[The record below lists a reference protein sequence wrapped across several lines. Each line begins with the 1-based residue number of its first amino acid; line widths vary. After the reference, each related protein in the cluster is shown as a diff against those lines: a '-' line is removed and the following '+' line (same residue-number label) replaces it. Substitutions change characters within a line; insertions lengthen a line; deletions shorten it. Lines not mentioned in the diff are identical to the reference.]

1 MKQKTL
7 RLNLLITGLGLMASA
22 QTLAVTSA
30 QYADLFANEPLV
42 TQLMVKLPATATNP
56 KGKVMTQ
63 ASLNSLMAA
72 SGLPLSYKRPMA
84 TGAHVLKLPY
94 AMTADEA
101 QAYADNLKAQGV
113 VVEAEADRWVM
124 PLASEVNLAVL
135 PDDPAFYA
143 NQWGLQNANSGAEG
157 AANLPRAWGISQ
169 GSKDI
174 TVAVVDTGILNHIS
188 LKNRLVNGDASL
200 AGYDFITSSTQ
211 ANDGDGRDAN
221 PADAGNWV
229 TTAEAQ
235 GALNCSP
242 TNSSW
247 HGTHVAGIIGA
258 SSNDGVGITGIDWN
272 AKLLN
277 VRVLGKCGGQTS
289 DIVDGVIWAA
299 GGTVP
304 DLPAN
309 EHPAQVIN
317 MSLGGAGNCPSA
329 MQGAIN
335 TAVAKG
341 AVVVVAAGNDLA
353 DSANVMPANCKNVIS
368 VASVGAE
375 GEKSIYS
382 NYGENVDIAAP
393 GQQIYST
400 YNMGVTTPT
409 ADTYTSMSGTSMAAP
424 HVTGVASLMLA
435 ANPNLVDGTIKPEK
449 VATIIEDNLKA
460 SARPMTPQNT
470 SFITYGQ
477 GLLDAYRALLAVT
490 LPPVAKAGTDQ
501 SVTVSTKVSLDA
513 SVSQNNGY
521 GTAVLSS
528 YLWEQVDGQK
538 VILGDIDKPQASF
551 TAPSTAGQ
559 TLSFKVTVKNDVG
572 LTSSDTVTVTTQA
585 AASSGGGGGGS
596 LNMLALMFFGGL
608 ATFRLLQRRN
618 NT

>member
-7 RLNLLITGLGLMASA
+7 RLNLFIAGLGLMASA

-235 GALNCSP
+235 GALI
-242 TNSSW
+242 
-247 HGTHVAGIIGA
+247 VALQIVH
-258 SSNDGVGITGIDWN
+258 DM
-272 AKLLN
+272 
-277 VRVLGKCGGQTS
+277 VRM
-289 DIVDGVIWAA
+289 WR
-299 GGTVP
+299 
-304 DLPAN
+304 
-309 EHPAQVIN
+309 E
-317 MSLGGAGNCPSA
+317 SLG
-329 MQGAIN
+329 Q
-335 TAVAKG
+335 V
-341 AVVVVAAGNDLA
+341 
-353 DSANVMPANCKNVIS
+353 
-368 VASVGAE
+368 
-375 GEKSIYS
+375 
-382 NYGENVDIAAP
+382 
-393 GQQIYST
+393 
-400 YNMGVTTPT
+400 
-409 ADTYTSMSGTSMAAP
+409 
-424 HVTGVASLMLA
+424 LMM
-435 ANPNLVDGTIKPEK
+435 V
-449 VATIIEDNLKA
+449 
-460 SARPMTPQNT
+460 
-470 SFITYGQ
+470 
-477 GLLDAYRALLAVT
+477 
-490 LPPVAKAGTDQ
+490 
-501 SVTVSTKVSLDA
+501 
-513 SVSQNNGY
+513 
-521 GTAVLSS
+521 
-528 YLWEQVDGQK
+528 
-538 VILGDIDKPQASF
+538 
-551 TAPSTAGQ
+551 
-559 TLSFKVTVKNDVG
+559 
-572 LTSSDTVTVTTQA
+572 
-585 AASSGGGGGGS
+585 
-596 LNMLALMFFGGL
+596 
-608 ATFRLLQRRN
+608 
-618 NT
+618 

>member
-1 MKQKTL
+1 
-7 RLNLLITGLGLMASA
+7 MASA
-22 QTLAVTSA
+22 QTLAVTSD
-30 QYADLFANEPLV
+30 QYANLFANEPLV
-42 TQLMVKLPATATNP
+42 TQLMVKLPATAANP

-72 SGLPLSYKRPMA
+72 SGLPLSYKRPMS

-94 AMTADEA
+94 PMTTLEA
-101 QAYADNLKAQGV
+101 QQYADNLKAQGV
-113 VVEAEADRWVM
+113 VAEAEADRWVQ
-124 PLASEVNLAVL
+124 PLGAITPN
-135 PDDPAFYA
+135 DPAFYA
-143 NQWGLQNANSGAEG
+143 NQWGLQAANSGSEG
-157 AANLPRAWGISQ
+157 AANLPQAWGISQ
-169 GSKDI
+169 GSQDI
-174 TVAVVDTGILNHIS
+174 TVAVVDTGILNHIN
-188 LKNRLVNGDASL
+188 LQNRLVNGDASL
-200 AGYDFITSSTQ
+200 AGYDFITSPTQ

-221 PADAGNWV
+221 PADSGNWV
-229 TTAEAQ
+229 SAAEAQ
-235 GALNCSP
+235 GALNCNP

-258 SSNDGVGITGIDWN
+258 SSNDGVGVTGVDWN

-289 DIVDGVIWAA
+289 DIVDGVVWAA

-304 DLPAN
+304 DVPPN

-317 MSLGGAGNCPSA
+317 MSLGGPGDCPTA

-353 DSANVMPANCKNVIS
+353 NSANVMPANCKNVIS
-368 VASVGAE
+368 VASVGPE

-382 NYGENVDIAAP
+382 NYGETVDIAAP

-424 HVTGVASLMLA
+424 HVAGVASLMLA

-449 VATIIEDNLKA
+449 VAAIIENNLKA

-490 LPPVAKAGTDQ
+490 LPPVANAGVDQ

-513 SVSQNNGY
+513 SASQNNGY
-521 GTAVLSS
+521 GTAALSS

-538 VILGDIDKPQASF
+538 VVLADIDKPQASF
-551 TAPSTAGQ
+551 TAPATAGE
-559 TLSFKVTVKNDVG
+559 TLSFNVTVKNDVG
-572 LTSSDTVTVTTQA
+572 LSSSDTVTISTKA
-585 AASSGGGGGGS
+585 ATASGGGGGGS
-596 LNMLALMFFGGL
+596 LNMFALLCFAGL
-608 ATFRLLQRRN
+608 ATLRWLQRRN